1 MMTWREAK
9 EFMALDPSNKV
20 RRPSWDEGA
29 YWTRDESGRLFNEAS
44 ARVRIGQVLAE
55 GPNDDWE
62 QVI

>member
-9 EFMALDPSNKV
+9 EYMALDPANRV

-29 YWTRDESGRLFNEAS
+29 YWTRDESGRLFDETVT
-44 ARVRIGQVLAE
+44 RVRVGQVLTE

-62 QVI
+62 QVS